1 MLVHHSEQDY
11 NVAASAAAK
20 HARQK
25 MEEKIERGKKHA
37 GALLDHIENNVPQDD
52 VVKGP
57 AFEFTT
63 GPGHVLIGWP
73 GLEEG
78 PFELHPNALGQLAE
92 RTKININ
99 YLRELQT
106 QSMAKDEKGEEAGV
120 WARALLVHTLTKF
133 ARNHPNFARKKFLV
147 RTVNGETRGIL
158 SDQYRRL
165 DSRPLL
171 HTFANEASAVGAV
184 PVEATITDTRAA
196 LKVFLPYVFEP
207 VPNEVMCVGAE
218 WFNSDYGNGKFGL
231 RMILWRLWCTNFC
244 TGEDSLSQVHLGGK
258 LSEDISFSKETY
270 ELDTKTQVSATKDV
284 MASLLHPDKVHQL
297 LDAVRA
303 ANEEKVAWTR
313 ARGILTKYLG
323 KKELEDAQEMFE
335 DEEDFTRLPPAKSL
349 FKVSNICSW
358 FAQRQGSPDKK
369 LELER
374 AAGSILMNKSH
385 TYSPTL
391 SD

>member
-37 GALLDHIENNVPQDD
+37 GALLDHIENNVPRDD
-52 VVKGP
+52 IVKGP
-57 AFEFTT
+57 AFDFHIGE
-63 GPGHVLIGWP
+63 GGLITLDWSS
-73 GLEEG
+73 LKKEEQG
-78 PFELHPNALGQLAE
+78 PFELHPNALGQLSE
-92 RTKININ
+92 RLKININ
-99 YLRELQT
+99 YLRELQA
-106 QSMAKDEKGEEAGV
+106 QSMLPEGD
-120 WARALLVHTLTKF
+120 WARDLLGRTLNRFSK
-133 ARNHPNFARKKFLV
+133 NHPNFCSKKFLV
-147 RTVNGETRGIL
+147 RTVNEETRGIL

-171 HTFANEASAVGAV
+171 HTFASEASALGAV

-284 MASLLHPDKVHQL
+284 MASLLYPDKVHQL

-303 ANEEKVAWTR
+303 ANEKKVAWTR
-313 ARGILTKYLG
+313 ARGILTKHLG